1 MSACL
6 AFALHVQRAVPLLVL
21 DQKRVSIP
29 RSIEQRKRR
38 ANVEGEGRQL
48 GLRVIWETV
57 GFKGTFG
64 KAEIGRDVE
73 ETVIQVNIE
82 MLKKIK
88 IIFMPK

>member
-1 MSACL
+1 M
-6 AFALHVQRAVPLLVL
+6 
-21 DQKRVSIP
+21 
-29 RSIEQRKRR
+29 
-38 ANVEGEGRQL
+38 
-48 GLRVIWETV
+48 RVIWETV

-64 KAEIGRDVE
+64 KTEIGRDVE

>member
-1 MSACL
+1 MMTRL
-6 AFALHVQRAVPLLVL
+6 GHILGGGGV
-21 DQKRVSIP
+21 KWK
-29 RSIEQRKRR
+29 ERKK
-38 ANVEGEGRQL
+38 GEGRQL

-64 KAEIGRDVE
+64 KTEIGRDVG

-88 IIFMPK
+88 IL

>member
-1 MSACL
+1 M
-6 AFALHVQRAVPLLVL
+6 
-21 DQKRVSIP
+21 
-29 RSIEQRKRR
+29 ERK
-38 ANVEGEGRQL
+38 GEGRQL

-64 KAEIGRDVE
+64 KTEIGRDVG

-88 IIFMPK
+88 YSNFHA